1 MPLKIRKRL
10 ASRCKSGHN
19 LPVKCRGNQSTVA
32 EIENN
37 LCASIS
43 VSSRKER
50 IETSLYNRNNV
61 RKEKHGDRYMEIDV
75 IRKRV
80 VMRL

>member
-10 ASRCKSGHN
+10 ASRCRSRHN
-19 LPVKCRGNQSTVA
+19 LAMECRGNQSTVA

-50 IETSLYNRNNV
+50 IETSLYNRNNL
-61 RKEKHGDRYMEIDV
+61 RKEKHGDRYMEINV